1 MQITASA
8 ISLNVPDVRASAEW
22 AATHLGFSE
31 VMSAEGF
38 CSLSHPDAG
47 FNLIYLRTGLP
58 TFKPASAAGP
68 ADGLLVV
75 FTVEDMTRTTRD
87 SRTSE
92 SRSSPRS
99 RPSRGVSATSRW
111 PTRTGSSTSS
121 SSGSSRRTR
130 HTPDE
135 LWGNTPDRRG
145 GGGRRR
151 TLVQQQDERGDE
163 DGDELVVGH
172 VRRRRRWA

>member
-75 FTVEDMTRTTRD
+75 FTVEDIDADYARLQD
-87 SRTSE
+87 V
-92 SRSSPRS
+92 
-99 RPSRGVSATSRW
+99 GVTII
-111 PTRTGSSTSS
+111 
-121 SSGSSRRTR
+121 
-130 HTPDE
+130 TPIE
-135 LWGNTPDRRG
+135 TEPWGERYFQMADPNG
-145 GGGRRR
+145 IVYQ
-151 TLVQQQDERGDE
+151 LVQWVEPTDPTYAG
-163 DGDELVVGH
+163 
-172 VRRRRRWA
+172 